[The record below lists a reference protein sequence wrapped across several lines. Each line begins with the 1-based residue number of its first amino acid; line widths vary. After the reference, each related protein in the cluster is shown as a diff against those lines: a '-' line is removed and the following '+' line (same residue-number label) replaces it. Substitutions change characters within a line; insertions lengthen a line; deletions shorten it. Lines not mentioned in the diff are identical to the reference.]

1 MIIKN
6 ALIYVHLLYPVVFF
20 SHFIAVYVILC
31 VLSRTKVDIAI
42 ATFIFKQQVLNE
54 TQVIQK
60 IVDNRT

>member
-1 MIIKN
+1 MHWSMFISYTQ
-6 ALIYVHLLYPVVFF
+6 LFF
-20 SHFIAVYVILC
+20 FCHFIAVYVILC